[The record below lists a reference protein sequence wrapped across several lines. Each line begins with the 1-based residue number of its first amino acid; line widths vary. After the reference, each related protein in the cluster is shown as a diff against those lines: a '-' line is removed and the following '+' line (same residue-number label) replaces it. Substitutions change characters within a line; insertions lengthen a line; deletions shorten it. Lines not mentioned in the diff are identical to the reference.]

1 MKGLLNPPGRKFPA
15 RFFGVAIN
23 WRPVTAAMFW
33 AAASLGLAPQAALAQ
48 SNATV
53 ALSPMVAEST
63 LLSNMDPNQE
73 IVIQLSLPLS
83 NPQSAREFVQHVS
96 TPKDPLF
103 HHFITVQEFAARFGA
118 NAEDFAA
125 VKAWAT
131 ANGLSIQHEASAR
144 TSLTVSGSVA
154 QLQELFKTQLSNYRS
169 PKGEQFY
176 SASVEPTIPSEIV
189 SKLRGVVGLTES
201 VRIAKLS
208 KIGKVL
214 GEDTAARTDTAGGSG
229 VNGTYAPDDLKIAYR
244 IPDLGGLVPQTVAVF
259 EQGGIEQSDV
269 TTFLKRFNLPE
280 VPIKVEPVDG
290 TSTKP
295 FLGPNGTIDEV
306 DLDIDTIIGMNPSVK
321 EILVFDADPDTVPF
335 SVGLVD
341 TFDAV
346 ASSAAQ
352 TLSVS
357 YGIDEKTQGATAI
370 ANEGD
375 ALMECVSAGVTV
387 VVSAGDD
394 GAYGRTG
401 TRTDPA
407 TLNAPDPGS
416 QPLITSVGG
425 TTLFT
430 AQKEAYLGE
439 EVWNDLGIGDGA
451 TGGGV
456 SSFNPIPAYQNPAVV
471 TANGGSATMRNV
483 PDVGALGDPL
493 TGFGIFVKSDGGW
506 LQIGGTSLSAP
517 IWGGYLSIVN
527 STMQFLTDTTTPG
540 VGFFNPTLYTANAT
554 LAPAGFLNPI
564 EDGSNGNLDLFGTA
578 GFNAGVG
585 YNNCTGLGTVLGPFA
600 YEIALVSGTGS
611 DAPSAPTN
619 LKVTPAATSAKITWT
634 KSPGATGYVV
644 LVDFLER
651 SNGSF
656 LATAIEQI
664 AVTHSDKVTV
674 TGLTAGSE
682 YGVAVEAVNSGGA
695 NEVES
700 SFMTKK

>member
-1 MKGLLNPPGRKFPA
+1 MKGLLNPPCRKSPA
-15 RFFGVAIN
+15 RFFGVASK
-23 WRPVTAAMFW
+23 WRPVTPALFW
-33 AAASLGLAPQAALAQ
+33 AAAPLWFAPYPALAQ
-48 SNATV
+48 SNATI
-53 ALSPMVAEST
+53 ALSPMVAEWT

-83 NPQSAREFVQHVS
+83 DLQGARDFVQHVS

-103 HHFITVQEFAARFGA
+103 PHFITVQEFAARFGA
-118 NAEDFAA
+118 NAGDFAA
-125 VKAWAT
+125 VKPWAT

-154 QLQELFKTQLSNYRS
+154 QLQKLFKTQLSNYQS

-208 KIGKVL
+208 KIGEVL
-214 GEDTAARTDTAGGSG
+214 GEDTGARTDSAGGTG
-229 VNGTYAPDDLKIAYR
+229 VNGTYAPDDLKTAYR
-244 IPDLGGLVPQTVAVF
+244 IPDFGGLVPQTVAVF
-259 EQGGIEQSDV
+259 EQGGIEKSDV
-269 TTFLKRFNLPE
+269 ATFLKRFKLPE

-295 FLGPNGTIDEV
+295 FLGPKGTIDEV

-357 YGIDEKTQGATAI
+357 YGTDEKTQGATAI

-401 TRTDPA
+401 TRTFPA
-407 TLNAPDPGS
+407 KLNAPDPGS

-439 EVWNDLGIGDGA
+439 EVWNDLGIHDGA

-456 SSFNPIPAYQNPAVV
+456 SSFNVIPSYQDPTRV

-527 STMQFLTDTTTPG
+527 STMQFLTGTTTPG
-540 VGFFNPTLYTANAT
+540 VGFFNPTLYTAAN
-554 LAPAGFLNPI
+554 LAPAGHLNPV
-564 EDGSNGNLDLFGTA
+564 EDGSNGNLDLFGT
-578 GFNAGVG
+578 
-585 YNNCTGLGTVLGPFA
+585 
-600 YEIALVSGTGS
+600 
-611 DAPSAPTN
+611 
-619 LKVTPAATSAKITWT
+619 
-634 KSPGATGYVV
+634 
-644 LVDFLER
+644 
-651 SNGSF
+651 
-656 LATAIEQI
+656 
-664 AVTHSDKVTV
+664 
-674 TGLTAGSE
+674 
-682 YGVAVEAVNSGGA
+682 
-695 NEVES
+695 
-700 SFMTKK
+700 

>member
-1 MKGLLNPPGRKFPA
+1 MKGLLNPSGRKSC
-15 RFFGVAIN
+15 FFGVAIN
-23 WRPVTAAMFW
+23 WRPVTLAMFW
-33 AAASLGLAPQAALAQ
+33 AAASLWLAPYAGLAQ

-53 ALSPMVAEST
+53 ALSPMVAKST

-83 NPQSAREFVQHVS
+83 DTQGAREFVQHVS

-118 NAEDFAA
+118 NADDFAA
-125 VKAWAT
+125 LKAWAT

-154 QLQELFKTQLSNYRS
+154 QLQKLFKTQLSNYQS

-214 GEDTAARTDTAGGSG
+214 GEDSAARTDTAGGTG
-229 VNGTYAPDDLKIAYR
+229 VNGTYAPDDLKTAYR
-244 IPDLGGLVPQTVAVF
+244 IPDFGGLVPQTVAVF

-269 TTFLKRFNLPE
+269 STFLKRFKLPE

-295 FLGPNGTIDEV
+295 FLGPKGTIDEV
-306 DLDIDTIIGMNPSVK
+306 DLDIDTIIGMNPSMK

-357 YGIDEKTQGATAI
+357 YGTDEKTQGATAI

-401 TRTDPA
+401 TRTSPA

-456 SSFNPIPAYQNPAVV
+456 SSFNSIPPYQTPVVV

-527 STMQFLTDTTTPG
+527 STMQFLTGTTTPG
-540 VGFFNPTLYTANAT
+540 VGFFNPALYTAAN
-554 LAPAGFLNPI
+554 LAPAGHLNPV

-611 DAPSAPTN
+611 DAPAAPTN
-619 LKVTPAATSAKITWT
+619 LKVTPATTSAKISWT

-644 LVDFLER
+644 LVDFLEP

-656 LATAIEQI
+656 LPTAIEQI
-664 AVTHSDKVTV
+664 AVTKSDKVTV
-674 TGLTAGSE
+674 TGLTTDST

>member
-1 MKGLLNPPGRKFPA
+1 MKGLLNPPGRKSPA

-23 WRPVTAAMFW
+23 WRPVTPAMFW
-33 AAASLGLAPQAALAQ
+33 AAASLWLAPYAALAQ
-48 SNATV
+48 SNATI
-53 ALSPMVAEST
+53 ALSPMVAESA

-83 NPQSAREFVQHVS
+83 DTQGAREFVQHVS

-118 NAEDFAA
+118 NADDFAA

-154 QLQELFKTQLSNYRS
+154 QLQKLFKTQLSNYKS
-169 PKGEQFY
+169 PKGEPFY
-176 SASVEPTIPSEIV
+176 SASVEPTVPSEIV

-214 GEDTAARTDTAGGSG
+214 GEETAARTDTAGGTG
-229 VNGTYAPDDLKIAYR
+229 VNGTYAPDDLKTAYR
-244 IPDLGGLVPQTVAVF
+244 IPDFGGLVPQTVAVF
-259 EQGGIEQSDV
+259 EQGGIEKSDV
-269 TTFLKRFNLPE
+269 TTFLKRLKLPE

-341 TFDAV
+341 TFDEV

-357 YGIDEKTQGATAI
+357 YGTDEKTQGATAI

-401 TRTDPA
+401 TRTSPA
-407 TLNAPDPGS
+407 KLNAPDPGS

-456 SSFNPIPAYQNPAVV
+456 SSFNLIPGYQNPVVV

-527 STMQFLTDTTTPG
+527 STLQFLTGTTTPG
-540 VGFFNPTLYTANAT
+540 VGFFNPTLYTAAN
-554 LAPAGFLNPI
+554 LAPAGLLNPV

-619 LKVTPAATSAKITWT
+619 LKVTPAATSAKISWT

-644 LVDFLER
+644 LVDLLEP

-656 LATAIEQI
+656 LPTAIEQI
-664 AVTHSDKVTV
+664 AVTKSDKVTV
-674 TGLTAGSE
+674 TGLTADST
-682 YGVAVEAVNSGGA
+682 YGIAVEAVNSGGA
-695 NEVES
+695 QEIENTVK
-700 SFMTKK
+700 TNK

>member
-1 MKGLLNPPGRKFPA
+1 MENQVNPPHSSWRRAIKIVSAFVLFSPA
-15 RFFGVAIN
+15 VLNA
-23 WRPVTAAMFW
+23 
-33 AAASLGLAPQAALAQ
+33 QQYQAQ

-53 ALSPMVAEST
+53 ALSPMVAKST

-83 NPQSAREFVQHVS
+83 DPQGAREFVQHVS

-118 NAEDFAA
+118 NADDFAA

-154 QLQELFKTQLSNYRS
+154 QLQKLFKTQLSNYKS

-176 SASVEPTIPSEIV
+176 SASVAPTIPSEIV

-214 GEDTAARTDTAGGSG
+214 GEDTAARTDTAGGTG
-229 VNGTYAPDDLKIAYR
+229 VNGTYAPDDLKTAYR
-244 IPDLGGLVPQTVAVF
+244 IPDFGGLVPQTIAVF
-259 EQGGIEQSDV
+259 EQGGIEKSDV
-269 TTFLKRFNLPE
+269 TTFLKRFKLPE

-346 ASSAAQ
+346 SMSKAQ

-357 YGIDEKTQGATAI
+357 YGTDEVVQGPTAI
-370 ANEGD
+370 QNEGD

-394 GAYGRTG
+394 GAFGRTG
-401 TRTDPA
+401 TSTFPA
-407 TLNAPDPGS
+407 KLNAPDPGS

-439 EVWNDLGIGDGA
+439 EVWNDLGIKDGA

-456 SSFNPIPAYQNPAVV
+456 SSFNVIPSYQNPAVV

-527 STMQFLTDTTTPG
+527 STMQFLTATTTPG
-540 VGFFNPTLYTANAT
+540 VGFFNPTLYTATAT
-554 LAPAGFLNPI
+554 KAPAGFLNPV

-600 YEIALVSGTGS
+600 YEVALVSGTGS
-611 DAPSAPTN
+611 DAPPAPTN
-619 LKVTPAATSAKITWT
+619 LKVTPAATSAKISWT

-644 LVDFLER
+644 LVDFLEP
-651 SNGSF
+651 SNGSLLF
-656 LATAIEQI
+656 TAIEQI
-664 AVTHSDKVTV
+664 AVTKSDKVTV
-674 TGLTAGSE
+674 TGLTADST

-695 NEVES
+695 QEIES
-700 SFMTKK
+700 TFKTDK

>member
-1 MKGLLNPPGRKFPA
+1 MKGLLNPPGRKS

-23 WRPVTAAMFW
+23 WRPVTPAMFW
-33 AAASLGLAPQAALAQ
+33 AAASLWLAPYAALAQ

-53 ALSPMVAEST
+53 ALSPMVAKST
-63 LLSNMDPNQE
+63 LLSNLDPNQE

-83 NPQSAREFVQHVS
+83 DPEGAREFVKHVS

-118 NAEDFAA
+118 NADDFAA

-154 QLQELFKTQLSNYRS
+154 QLQKLFKTQLSNYKS

-201 VRIAKLS
+201 ARIAKLS

-214 GEDTAARTDTAGGSG
+214 GEDTAARTDTAGGTG
-229 VNGTYAPDDLKIAYR
+229 VNGTYAPDDLKTAYR
-244 IPDLGGLVPQTVAVF
+244 IPDFGGLVPQTVAVF
-259 EQGGIEQSDV
+259 EQGGIEKSDV

-280 VPIKVEPVDG
+280 VPIEVKPVDG

-341 TFDAV
+341 TFDEV

-357 YGIDEKTQGATAI
+357 YGTDEVVQGPIAI
-370 ANEGD
+370 QNEGD
-375 ALMECVSAGVTV
+375 ALMASVSAGVTV

-401 TRTDPA
+401 TRTSPA
-407 TLNAPDPGS
+407 KLNAPDPGS

-439 EVWNDLGIGDGA
+439 EVWNDLGIQDGA

-456 SSFNPIPAYQNPAVV
+456 SSFNVIPSYQNPTVV
-471 TANGGSATMRNV
+471 TANGGSPTMRNV

-527 STMQFLTDTTTPG
+527 STMQFLTGTTTPG
-540 VGFFNPTLYTANAT
+540 VGFFNPTLYTAAN
-554 LAPAGFLNPI
+554 LAPAGLLNPV

-611 DAPSAPTN
+611 DAPPAPTN
-619 LKVTPAATSAKITWT
+619 LKVTPAVTSAKITWT

-644 LVDFLER
+644 LVDFLEP
-651 SNGSF
+651 SHGSF
-656 LATAIEQI
+656 LPTAIEQI
-664 AVTHSDKVTV
+664 AVTKSDKVTV
-674 TGLTAGSE
+674 TGLTADST

-695 NEVES
+695 QEIENT
-700 SFMTKK
+700 FKTNK

>member
-1 MKGLLNPPGRKFPA
+1 MRGLLNPPGRKSSVV
-15 RFFGVAIN
+15 FFDVAIN
-23 WRPVTAAMFW
+23 WRPVTLAMFW
-33 AAASLGLAPQAALAQ
+33 AAASLWFAPYAALAQ

-83 NPQSAREFVQHVS
+83 DPQGARKFVQHVS
-96 TPKDPLF
+96 TPKDPQF

-118 NAEDFAA
+118 NADDFAA

-154 QLQELFKTQLSNYRS
+154 QLQKLFKTQLSNYQS

-214 GEDTAARTDTAGGSG
+214 GEDTVARTDTAGGTG
-229 VNGTYAPDDLKIAYR
+229 VNGTYAPDDLKTAYR
-244 IPDLGGLVPQTVAVF
+244 IPDFGGLVPQTVAVF

-269 TTFLKRFNLPE
+269 TTFLKRLKLPE

-295 FLGPNGTIDEV
+295 FLGPKGTIDEV

-357 YGIDEKTQGATAI
+357 YGTDEKTQGGTAI
-370 ANEGD
+370 ANEAD

-401 TRTDPA
+401 TRTFPA
-407 TLNAPDPGS
+407 KLNAPDPGS

-456 SSFNPIPAYQNPAVV
+456 SSFNSIPPYQTPAVV

-517 IWGGYLSIVN
+517 IWAGYLSIVN
-527 STMQFLTDTTTPG
+527 STMQFLTGTTTPG
-540 VGFFNPTLYTANAT
+540 VGFFNPTLYIAAN
-554 LAPAGFLNPI
+554 LAPAGLLNPV

-611 DAPSAPTN
+611 DVPPAPTN
-619 LKVTPAATSAKITWT
+619 LKVTPAATSAKISWT

-644 LVDFLER
+644 LVDFLEP

-656 LATAIEQI
+656 LPTAIEQI
-664 AVTHSDKVTV
+664 AVTQSAKVTV
-674 TGLTAGSE
+674 TGLTADST

-695 NEVES
+695 NEIES

>member
-1 MKGLLNPPGRKFPA
+1 MKGLLNRPGRKS

-23 WRPVTAAMFW
+23 WRPVTPAMFG
-33 AAASLGLAPQAALAQ
+33 AAASLWLAPYAALAQ
-48 SNATV
+48 SNATI
-53 ALSPMVAEST
+53 ALSPMVAESA

-83 NPQSAREFVQHVS
+83 DPKGAREFVQHVS

-118 NAEDFAA
+118 NADDFAA

-131 ANGLSIQHEASAR
+131 ANGLSIQHEAAAR

-154 QLQELFKTQLSNYRS
+154 ELQKLFKTQLSNYKS

-189 SKLRGVVGLTES
+189 FKLRGVVGLTES
-201 VRIAKLS
+201 ARIAKLS

-214 GEDTAARTDTAGGSG
+214 GEDTAARTDTAGGTG
-229 VNGTYAPDDLKIAYR
+229 VNGTYAPDDLKTAYR
-244 IPDLGGLVPQTVAVF
+244 IPDFGGLVPQTVAVF
-259 EQGGIEQSDV
+259 EQGGIEKSDV
-269 TTFLKRFNLPE
+269 TTFLKRFKLPE

-290 TSTKP
+290 GSTKP
-295 FLGPNGTIDEV
+295 LLGPNGTIDEV

-321 EILVFDADPDTVPF
+321 EVLVFDADPNTVPF

-341 TFDAV
+341 TFDEV

-357 YGIDEKTQGATAI
+357 YGTDEKTQGATAI

-401 TRTDPA
+401 TRTFPA
-407 TLNAPDPGS
+407 KLNAPDPGS

-439 EVWNDLGIGDGA
+439 EVWNDLGLQDGA

-456 SSFNPIPAYQNPAVV
+456 SSFNPIPGYQNPAVV

-527 STMQFLTDTTTPG
+527 STMQFLTRTTTPG
-540 VGFFNPTLYTANAT
+540 VGFFNPTLYTATAT
-554 LAPAGFLNPI
+554 LAPAGFLNPV
-564 EDGSNGNLDLFGTA
+564 EDGSNGNLDLFGTP

-611 DAPSAPTN
+611 GVPPAPTN
-619 LKVTPAATSAKITWT
+619 LKVTPAATSAKISWT

-644 LVDFLER
+644 LVDFLEP
-651 SNGSF
+651 SHGSF
-656 LATAIEQI
+656 LPTAMEQI
-664 AVTHSDKVTV
+664 AVTQSDKVTV
-674 TGLTAGSE
+674 TGLTADST

-695 NEVES
+695 QEIENT
-700 SFMTKK
+700 FMTKK